1 MRISDWSSD
10 VCSSYLMIDDRK
22 RALLVGLNGKAKTL
36 PPAFEQCV
44 VSKQRL
50 ENVERQLQFV
60 GFLGVDRKTDP
71 GRPRFVRQSAQ
82 QRQQPVSSVLG
93 MGKFIPRI
101 KRGDRKSTS
110 LNSSH

>member
-36 PPAFEQCV
+36 TPAFEQCV

-82 QRQQPVSSVLG
+82 PRQQPDRQTVVEGKRVSRRVDIRGRRS
-93 MGKFIPRI
+93 IQQ
-101 KRGDRKSTS
+101 KRT
-110 LNSSH
+110 